1 MDKISLSKVKDD
13 QNYKL
18 NSAPALYKIEKTK
31 TKASVIQKDE
41 INILNILL
49 WT

>member
-1 MDKISLSKVKDD
+1 MEVSLSKVKEDD

-18 NSAPALYKIEKTK
+18 NSAPALNKIEKTK
-31 TKASVIQKDE
+31 AKASIIHKDE

-49 WT
+49 